1 MDSLHLK
8 LSERLPPLR
17 AALVEAK
24 YPNTEIDELMR
35 LFVGIFV
42 LESLASGGQNFDRS
56 KVNKVLSAQIAI
68 GYSWYSAMKFLTGK
82 RAREIFVQRTDLIR
96 EIGGSQMVYLFNVV
110 LPTIGEVMEQA
121 DKSAAQTQRQS
132 SSIH

>member
-1 MDSLHLK
+1 MDALHLK
-8 LSERLPPLR
+8 LSERLPSLK
-17 AALVEAK
+17 AALVEAR
-24 YPNTEIDELMR
+24 YPNGEIDELLR

-42 LESLASGGQNFDRS
+42 LESLVADGLNFDRS
-56 KVNKVLSAQIAI
+56 KVNKVLSAQIAN

-110 LPTIGEVMEQA
+110 LPTIGEVMAQV
-121 DKSAAQTQRQS
+121 DQGAAKTLRHPL
-132 SSIH
+132 SIH